1 MGVTVTELLK
11 IASNVTVLVFV
22 VTCMVTAGLGLTV
35 RDMVNPFRRVRM
47 VWLAVIANFILAP
60 ALAYLLTR
68 MFALNESYEIGLLLL
83 GGAAGAP
90 FLPKLAE
97 LAKGDIAY
105 SVGLMLLLM
114 VVSILFMPLALPW
127 MIPGLSADPW
137 PLLRPLLFTM
147 LLPLAAG
154 MLVKSRSAC
163 WTSKLRPLFGIVSNV
178 SMLAAVILLIGL
190 NFGALLGTIGSG
202 AAAIGALFV
211 GISAIIGYALG
222 GPSPG
227 TRSVL
232 GVGTGQRNVAA
243 ALLLATDKFADDPA
257 VTVMILVTTLIGA
270 IVLVFAAKWC
280 ARHTSLTPDRR
291 TGQIE
296 RVRESDSVVG
306 MHRDVAPS

>member
-1 MGVTVTELLK
+1 MS
-11 IASNVTVLVFV
+11 ASKLTVLVFV
-22 VTCMVTAGLGLTV
+22 VTCMVTAGLGLSV
-35 RDMVNPFRRVRM
+35 RDMVTPFRRVRM
-47 VWLAVIANFILAP
+47 VLLAIIANFVFAPVLAF
-60 ALAYLLTR
+60 LLTR
-68 MFALNESYEIGLLLL
+68 LFALNESYEIGLLLL
-83 GGAAGAP
+83 GAAAGAP

-97 LAKGDIAY
+97 LAKGDMAY

-114 VVSILFMPLALPW
+114 VGSIVFMPIALPW

-137 PLLRPLLFTM
+137 PLLQPLLFTM
-147 LLPLAAG
+147 LLPLTAG
-154 MLVKSRSAC
+154 MLVKSRSERWAA
-163 WTSKLRPLFGIVSNV
+163 KLRPLFGIVSNV

-211 GISAIIGYALG
+211 GLSTIFGYLLG

-243 ALLLATDKFADDPA
+243 GLLLATDKFADNPA

-270 IVLVFAAKWC
+270 VVLVFAARWC
-280 ARHTSLTPDRR
+280 ARQMSPAPNKEVSQNELDRASISVAGIRGEVTP
-291 TGQIE
+291 
-296 RVRESDSVVG
+296 
-306 MHRDVAPS
+306 